1 MDHLTNPAFLATA
14 AGVVVGVVSGALMA
28 LKAVAPHTETK
39 VDDKIVEYGDKALPF
54 MVRVLEWLRGRS
66 K

>member
-1 MDHLTNPAFLATA
+1 MFDLSTVT
-14 AGVVVGVVSGALMA
+14 VVVSVAVGVATGALMA

-39 VDDKIVEYGDKALPF
+39 IDDKIVEYGEKGLPYA
-54 MVRVLEWLRGRS
+54 VRLLEWLRGR

>member
-1 MDHLTNPAFLATA
+1 MTTMEIAAVALTAVVAMAT
-14 AGVVVGVVSGALMA
+14 GALAA

-39 VDDKIVEYGDKALPF
+39 LDDKVVEGLERALPF
-54 MVRVLEWLRGRS
+54 AVRVLEWLR

>member
-1 MDHLTNPAFLATA
+1 MDTATIVTVLA
-14 AGVVVGVVSGALMA
+14 VVVGVLTGAITA

-39 VDDKIVEYGDKALPF
+39 LDDKAVEYGDKALPL
-54 MVRVLEWLRGRS
+54 MVRLLEWLR

>member
-1 MDHLTNPAFLATA
+1 MDTSTLVLI
-14 AGVVVGVVSGALMA
+14 GSIVVSVLTGGLVA

-39 VDDKIVEYGDKALPF
+39 IDDKAVEYGEKALPV
-54 MVRVLEWLRGRS
+54 MVRVLEWLRS

>member
-1 MDHLTNPAFLATA
+1 MFDISTVT
-14 AGVVVGVVSGALMA
+14 VVVSVAVGVVTGALVA

-39 VDDKIVEYGDKALPF
+39 LDDKAVEYGEKALPYA
-54 MVRVLEWLRGRS
+54 VRLLEWLRGR

>member
-1 MDHLTNPAFLATA
+1 MDTGTLVTVLAVVI
-14 AGVVVGVVSGALMA
+14 GVVTGALTA

-39 VDDKIVEYGDKALPF
+39 LDDKAVEYGEKALPL
-54 MVRVLEWLRGRS
+54 MVRLLEWLR

>member
-1 MDHLTNPAFLATA
+1 MDTATLAVIL
-14 AGVVVGVVSGALMA
+14 GVVLGVATGVLGA

-39 VDDKIVEYGDKALPF
+39 ADDKVVEYGERALPF
-54 MVRVLEWLRGRS
+54 AVRLLEWLR